1 MDDIDESLPIY
12 AQNLQ
17 RILRERNLQQSEVA
31 EASGLKR
38 DGFGRYFHG
47 KTKPPAKKLI
57 AIAAALKVKPSDIDP
72 DSVSL
77 DDVAAEYA
85 ADEYAYQMTPAMSRR
100 PGYLTLRVN
109 VELPAG
115 MAVRIAETIEKQL
128 NAEKYENEMDAGLLE
143 MQMRE
148 EFDD

>member
-1 MDDIDESLPIY
+1 MNDIGDELPIY

-38 DGFGRYFHG
+38 DGFGRYYHG

-72 DSVSL
+72 ESVSL
-77 DDVAAEYA
+77 DNIEAEHS
-85 ADEYAYQMTPAMSRR
+85 ADEFAYQMTPAMSRR

-128 NAEKYENEMDAGLLE
+128 NAEQYENKMDASLLE
-143 MQMRE
+143 MQMNRG
-148 EFDD
+148 FDD